1 MTSLVSSA
9 LSPSKDGTASLPRR
23 QSSFARPPLRALYDL
38 LIAPM
43 EGVSARG
50 REAPWRQSA
59 SPVLGAL
66 AVVQNT
72 RLRPASP
79 PAFGSWLFILDKAPS
94 FQIGRSRFAPR
105 LCSVPAW

>member
-1 MTSLVSSA
+1 MTSLVSNA

-50 REAPWRQSA
+50 CEAPWRQSA

-66 AVVQNT
+66 ALSRTPGSAQLLRQ
-72 RLRPASP
+72 RLEV
-79 PAFGSWLFILDKAPS
+79 GCS
-94 FQIGRSRFAPR
+94 F
-105 LCSVPAW
+105 

>member
-43 EGVSARG
+43 EGVSA
-50 REAPWRQSA
+50 
-59 SPVLGAL
+59 
-66 AVVQNT
+66 
-72 RLRPASP
+72 
-79 PAFGSWLFILDKAPS
+79 
-94 FQIGRSRFAPR
+94 
-105 LCSVPAW
+105 